1 MYRNYKI
8 VCVTP
13 AGRRRYMQYLIPQI
27 ITSDIIDRYDIWINT
42 VNKEDIYFF
51 KKLSEKYPVINLVW
65 QPDGKVN
72 GNMTINAFY
81 KKCIADD
88 CIYFKLDDDIVWM
101 EPGLIKKMVDFRID
115 NPDYFLVSPLVINN
129 ALCTYILE
137 VKGLIKLRGYMDA
150 SASHSILWR
159 SGTFASSLH
168 DWFIRQWL
176 LTGKY
181 ADLHCGKFE
190 IGMTRFSIN
199 AILWFGSQM
208 KAFGGIIPDN
218 PGDDE
223 EFLSCIYPAST
234 GKCNC
239 VNGDA
244 IVSHFAFFTQRRQLD
259 RESVLE
265 RYGKYLHMVWNND
278 DELKSAGR
286 FIQETMMEIEAERER
301 IQEMDIPYVEAV
313 HVKRRK
319 SFVEIRENLL
329 MSILPA
335 KIYNHRQESR
345 AERKNRKLIIM

>member
-65 QPDGKVN
+65 QPDGEVN

-81 KKCIADD
+81 KKCIEDD

-137 VKGLIKLRGYMDA
+137 VKKLIRFRYYQPA
-150 SASHSILWR
+150 SASHPILWK
-159 SGTFASSLH
+159 SGTFASRLH
-168 DWFIRQWL
+168 EWFIQKWL

-181 ADLHCGKFE
+181 PGLHCGKFE

-208 KAFGGIIPDN
+208 KPFNGIIPDN
-218 PGDDE
+218 PADDE
-223 EFLSCIYPAST
+223 EFLSCIYPSSI

-239 VNGDA
+239 VNGDTIA
-244 IVSHFAFFTQRRQLD
+244 SHFAFFPQREELD
-259 RESVLE
+259 RQSILE
-265 RYGKYLHMVWNND
+265 RYGKFLQEQWAK
-278 DELKSAGR
+278 DERFNAINGYIQNLMLEISHIPGGVATMEIPLVAKKKSSFEWDRKR
-286 FIQETMMEIEAERER
+286 FIRYITPAELYWHIEESKL
-301 IQEMDIPYVEAV
+301 
-313 HVKRRK
+313 KRKGRK
-319 SFVEIRENLL
+319 
-329 MSILPA
+329 M
-335 KIYNHRQESR
+335 
-345 AERKNRKLIIM
+345 IID